1 MLDRAFS
8 LLQEVIAPRAQEI
21 DANPDGLA
29 WALNL
34 LGEHE
39 LLALRRPNAYG
50 GPEISEVDFRSFQ
63 EEVARTS
70 GTLAFLQTQHQSA
83 VGLIAKGHNQAIK
96 DDYLPQMHNGEKLV
110 GIGFSQLRRP
120 GPPILRAH
128 QTDGGY
134 HLAGEVPW
142 VTGLGFFPEFVVGA
156 QLDSGEAVFGLLPL
170 EKSDGIRISP
180 VMELAAMQSAN
191 SVSVQLD
198 CFLPGE
204 RVIDIKPPNW
214 IFRNDMINITLQ
226 GFFAVGCA
234 RAGIDQVRIAE
245 RKRKN
250 LAGLG
255 FADALEAE
263 LVDCRNRLSLAQ
275 TMSDETTEEKLALR
289 AWAIDL
295 AVRCAH
301 AGVVAIGGSANSLN
315 HPAQRIYREALVFSV
330 SAQTGPIQEATL
342 QRLIRP

>member
-1 MLDRAFS
+1 MLERALT
-8 LLQEVIAPRAQEI
+8 LLRDQIAPRAEEI
-21 DANPDGLA
+21 DADPAVLA
-29 WALNL
+29 WALKL
-34 LGEHE
+34 LGDNE
-39 LLALRRPNAYG
+39 LMALRRPHAFG
-50 GPEISEVDFRSFQ
+50 GPEMSEADFRSFQ
-63 EEVARTS
+63 EEVARAS

-83 VGLIAKGHNQAIK
+83 VSLVSKGHNQAIK
-96 DDYLPQMHNGEKLV
+96 EEYLPKMHNGERLV

-120 GPPILRAH
+120 GPPILRA
-128 QTDGGY
+128 QPTDGGY
-134 HLAGEVPW
+134 HLIGEVPW
-142 VTGLGFFPEFVVGA
+142 VTGLGYFPEFLVGA
-156 QLDSGEAVFGLLPL
+156 QLDSGESVFGLLPF
-170 EKSDGIRISP
+170 EEAEGICIGP

-191 SVSVQLD
+191 SVAIELD

-204 RVIDIKPPNW
+204 RVIDIKPANW

-234 RAGIDQVRIAE
+234 RAGIDQVRLAE
-245 RKRKN
+245 GKRKN
-250 LAGLG
+250 LAGKG

-263 LVDCRNRLSLAQ
+263 LMECRSRLSTAQ
-275 TMSDETTEEKLALR
+275 TMSEETTEEKLSLR

-301 AGVVAIGGSANSLN
+301 AGIVAVGGSANSLR

-342 QRLIRP
+342 QRLIRR